1 MFSTVDEVRVDA
13 RTGRVYEHG
22 WQSWSPTATHELSAT
37 SPRPEHGW
45 QQVMRFRPGTP
56 APQQGFQG
64 EGLLVLDPGDG
75 QARVYTAADPSRAV
89 ASIRAELV
97 DDKVVVTAD
106 GPVDV
111 MDSTGGIAAALV
123 TFADQCAA
131 QLGAPP
137 PRPPPTVWCSW
148 YRYYHDVTE
157 ADIVENLDQINQHDL
172 PIDVVQLDDGWQAD
186 VGDWLHLS
194 DRFGSLP
201 DLAHRIH
208 DSGRRAGIWLAPFTA
223 GSNSAL
229 AREHPEWLTGEG
241 GANWDQQLR
250 GLDVTNPKARE
261 YLRTVFERL
270 VGAGFDY
277 FKLDF
282 LYTGALPGHRH
293 EDVEPVAAYRSGLEL
308 IRDAVGAAAYLLG
321 CGAPILPSVG
331 LVDAMRVS
339 PDVYN
344 PTDSEPGSARLRG
357 KQGTVS
363 RAWQHG
369 RFWVNDPD
377 SLITRP
383 SFELRVEW
391 AEVVQRYGG
400 LRSSSDRIAEL
411 DDWGLDTTRRVLT
424 SGPGATPFPFDP

>member
-1 MFSTVDEVRVDA
+1 MFSTVDEASVDT
-13 RTGRVYEHG
+13 RTGRIYEHG
-22 WQSWSPTATHELSAT
+22 WQSWSPTAAYQLTAT
-37 SPRPEHGW
+37 STRPEHGW
-45 QQVMRFRPGTP
+45 QQVMRFRPETP
-56 APQQGFQG
+56 APQRGFQG
-64 EGLLVLDPGDG
+64 EGLLVLDPGEG
-75 QARVYTAADPSRAV
+75 PVRVYTAADPTRAV
-89 ASIRAELV
+89 ASIRAVLV
-97 DDKVVVTAD
+97 DDHVIVTAD
-106 GPVDV
+106 GPVNV
-111 MDSTGGIAAALV
+111 TRFAGGIGGALV

-148 YRYYHDVTE
+148 YRYFHNVTE
-157 ADIVENLDQINQHDL
+157 ADVVENIDQITQHDL
-172 PIDVVQLDDGWQAD
+172 PIDVVQLDDGWQAE

-194 DRFGSLP
+194 DRFGSLS
-201 DLAHRIH
+201 DLAKRIH
-208 DSGRRAGIWLAPFTA
+208 DTGRRAGIWLAPFTA
-223 GSNSAL
+223 GSNSLL
-229 AREHPEWLTGEG
+229 AREHPNWLTGDG
-241 GANWDQQLR
+241 GANWNQELH
-250 GLDVTNPKARE
+250 GLDVTNPGAGE

-293 EDVEPVAAYRSGLEL
+293 EDAGPIEAYRRGLEL
-308 IRDAVGAAAYLLG
+308 IRDAVGPAPYLLG

-331 LVDAMRVS
+331 LLDAMRVS

-344 PTDSEPGSARLRG
+344 PTDTEPGSARLRG

-377 SLITRP
+377 SLIARP
-383 SFELRVEW
+383 SFALRAEW

-411 DDWGLDTTRRVLT
+411 DEWGMATTRRLLAT
-424 SGPGATPFPFDP
+424 GPGPTPFPVDP